1 MTDQSKLSIG
11 IDDIGIAEALARWS
25 LVVPPNQRR
34 YAWDEEYVE
43 QLFHDLTKAFD
54 ERKPIYFLGTI
65 VLTEGTK
72 GTREVAD
79 GQQRLATT
87 AILLAAMRDY
97 LFELGDDQGASH
109 YQSELLLKYDP
120 PSGTHKSR
128 IRLNTE
134 DDQYFT
140 DRVLLPPEERKAD
153 SASQYHSNERIET
166 AAGKARD
173 HVKNIT
179 AALSPNDR
187 AGRIYEWIDFLRNNA
202 LVVSITVPSHISDSF
217 RMFETL
223 NARGLQASQ
232 VDILKNFLF
241 GKARD
246 AGNKIHPRWM
256 SMLSTIESH
265 GNDDLVLTYIRHY
278 WISQHGPTTENE
290 LGEAVES
297 KIKNEAQAINFA
309 AELDA
314 AAQDYVA
321 LLTPLQHPRWQGYS
335 MATRKAIDILVNDL
349 NAVQIRPLMLAI
361 ARKFSEKEANK
372 AFRLFV
378 SWSVR
383 FLIVGGG
390 SQGKLHRYYGLRAQE
405 VTRGDIKNA
414 DDLAKSMSDLV
425 PGNRQFEEEF
435 SRANVSKSY
444 LARYYLRAIELHG
457 KDPDPQLLINEDP
470 NAVNLEHVLPL
481 NPSPEWGVDK
491 ETAATFYKRIGN
503 MVLLGAKDN
512 VALGNGTFDTK
523 RPVLQLSPFTTTQDV
538 GGRLDWNADEIKS
551 RQADLAKLA
560 PLVWPLS

>member
-11 IDDIGIAEALARWS
+11 IDDIGIGEALARWS

-34 YAWDEEYVE
+34 YEWDEEYVE

-65 VLTEGTK
+65 VLTEGAK

-120 PSGTHKSR
+120 PSGSHKSR

-140 DRVLLPPEERKAD
+140 DEVLLPPDERKAD
-153 SASQYHSNERIET
+153 STSQYHSNERIRT
-166 AAGKARD
+166 AAEKARD
-173 HVKNIT
+173 HVRIIT
-179 AALSPNDR
+179 AGLSPNDR
-187 AGRIYEWIDFLRNNA
+187 AGRIYEWIDFLRSNA

-290 LGEAVES
+290 LGEVVES
-297 KIKNEAQAINFA
+297 KIRNEANAVNFA

-372 AFRLFV
+372 AFRMFV

-405 VTRGDIKNA
+405 VTRGDIKDAN
-414 DDLAKSMSDLV
+414 DLAKAMSDLV

-435 SRANVSKSY
+435 GRANVSKSY

-457 KDPDPQLLINEDP
+457 KDQDPQLLINEDP

-481 NPSPEWGVDK
+481 NPSPEWSVDK

-523 RPVLQLSPFTTTQDV
+523 RPVLQQSPFTTTQEV
-538 GGRLDWNADEIKS
+538 GGRLDWNAEEIKS
-551 RQADLAKLA
+551 RQAELAKLA

>member
-65 VLTEGTK
+65 VLTEGAK

-97 LFELGDDQGASH
+97 LFELGDDQGARH
-109 YQSELLLKYDP
+109 YQTELLLKYDP

-134 DDQYFT
+134 DDQYFA
-140 DRVLLPPEERKAD
+140 DRVLLPPDERKLD
-153 SASQYHSNERIET
+153 SASQFHSNDRIE
-166 AAGKARD
+166 AAAKAAHD
-173 HVKNIT
+173 HVRNIT
-179 AALSPNDR
+179 AALSPKDR
-187 AGRIYEWIDFLRNNA
+187 ANRIYEWIDFLRSNA

-246 AGNKIHPRWM
+246 AASKIHPRWM
-256 SMLSTIESH
+256 SMLSTIEAH

-290 LGEAVES
+290 LGEEIEI
-297 KIKNEAQAINFA
+297 KIKNEGQAINFA

-335 MATRKAIDILVNDL
+335 TATRKAIDILVKDL
-349 NAVQIRPLMLAI
+349 NAVQIRPLMLAV
-361 ARKFSEKEANK
+361 ARKFTEKEAGK

-405 VTRGDIKNA
+405 VTRGDIKSA
-414 DDLAKSMSDLV
+414 ADLAKSMADLV

-470 NAVNLEHVLPL
+470 HAVNLEHVLPL
-481 NPSPEWGVDK
+481 NPSPEWEIDK

-503 MVLLGAKDN
+503 MVLLGSKDN

-523 RPVLQLSPFTTTQDV
+523 RPVLQQSPFTTTQDV
-538 GGRLDWNADEIKS
+538 GGRLDWNAEEIKS
-551 RQADLAKLA
+551 RQAELAKLA